1 MNGRSSRLE
10 IFREKLTNLGV
21 SLARP
26 AAFVIWAI
34 YVALWIAFDREA
46 VDFHA
51 VATMATWLMTLFIQ
65 RAGHRD
71 TQAIHAKLDE
81 LLRSTMRQ
89 ATNSS
94 SLIKKSRRRSNA
106 AALRVPQDNRRKG
119 APAEAAP
126 FAQRQQE
133 VLVAPAPRAHRI
145 SPGTTVVA
153 AARSTPT
160 SSRSADPSTSIGAT
174 RPRTST
180 AYLLNRRIAM
190 GWGRQPSWPV
200 GRPILFVEMHI
211 GPS

>member
-81 LLRSTMRQ
+81 LLRSHN
-89 ATNSS
+89 AASNE
-94 SLIKKSRRRSNA
+94 LIELDQEEPEEIERRRAES
-106 AALRVPQDNRRKG
+106 
-119 APAEAAP
+119 AP
-126 FAQRQQE
+126 
-133 VLVAPAPRAHRI
+133 
-145 SPGTTVVA
+145 G
-153 AARSTPT
+153 
-160 SSRSADPSTSIGAT
+160 
-174 RPRTST
+174 
-180 AYLLNRRIAM
+180 
-190 GWGRQPSWPV
+190 
-200 GRPILFVEMHI
+200 
-211 GPS
+211 